1 MTDLNTKLEL
11 FDAIAGRRN
20 ERRNFLRFAG
30 GSALAI
36 GGATLL
42 SACGSDDSDLA
53 PGPTPTPTP
62 APAATLNDADI
73 LNFALNL
80 EYLEAQFYAFAAF
93 GVGLNAS
100 LLTGTGTQGAV
111 TGGAQVPFQD
121 TVVREYA
128 REIAID
134 EVAHVAFLRTA
145 LGTAA
150 VAQPAIDISA
160 GTAAAPGAFTAAA
173 RAAGVVG
180 STGVFNPYA
189 DDNSFLLGA
198 YIFEDVGIS
207 AYKGAAA
214 LIANKTYLEAA
225 AGILAAEAYHAGLI
239 RTILYRKG
247 LDTPSLRTVAG
258 QISDARDSLDGTVTN
273 SATGV
278 IGDIDQG
285 ITGSDP
291 TVSNI
296 VPTDANGLAYSRS
309 VAQVHNIAY
318 LTNTAKIGGGF
329 FPNGTNNRTDSLRT
343 SGANA

>member
-1 MTDLNTKLEL
+1 MTDLNTKLEI
-11 FDAIAGRRN
+11 FDAIATRRN
-20 ERRNFLRFAG
+20 ERRSFLRFAG
-30 GSALAI
+30 GSAIAL

-53 PGPTPTPTP
+53 PSPTPSPTPT
-62 APAATLNDADI
+62 AALNDADV

-80 EYLEAQFYAFAAF
+80 EYLEAQFYAYAAF

-100 LLTGTGTQGAV
+100 LLTGTGTQGGV
-111 TGGAQVPFQD
+111 TGGAQVPFSD

-134 EVAHVAFLRTA
+134 EVAHVAFLRSA

-150 VAQPAIDISA
+150 VAQPALDISA
-160 GTAAAPGAFTAAA
+160 GTAAAPGAFTSAA
-173 RAAGVVG
+173 RAAGVIG
-180 STGVFNPYA
+180 ATGVFNPYA

-198 YIFEDVGIS
+198 YIFEDVGVS
-207 AYKGAAA
+207 AYKGASL

-239 RTILYRKG
+239 RTILFRKG
-247 LDTPSLRTVAG
+247 LTTPSLVTGAN

-273 SATGV
+273 TSTGV
-278 IGDIDQG
+278 IGDDDQG
-285 ITGSDP
+285 ITGSDA
-291 TVSNI
+291 TMSNI

-309 VAQVHNIAY
+309 TGQVLNIVY
-318 LTNTAKIGGGF
+318 LNKTAVSMGGF
-329 FPNGTNNRTDSLRT
+329 FPAGVNGNIKT
-343 SGANA
+343 SAANA